1 MAAKTATRKETNM
14 DEKNNISG
22 ERNLP
27 KICDVS
33 EVSVKELF
41 AELTVQSALK
51 QLLPIRLPVM
61 VKKVRKSY
69 ENKETHTTTQR
80 IEGIFGTSLED
91 MIPVSFTLVET
102 TLDPVE
108 AINKKYRL
116 VDYTFALVAN
126 MDGKNFTGYSATG
139 LKLMVTKIEE
149 VKVDNK

>member
-1 MAAKTATRKETNM
+1 M

-69 ENKETHTTTQR
+69 ENKETHTKKA
-80 IEGIFGTSLED
+80 
-91 MIPVSFTLVET
+91 
-102 TLDPVE
+102 E
-108 AINKKYRL
+108 A
-116 VDYTFALVAN
+116 AN
-126 MDGKNFTGYSATG
+126 YHLGFFISEHSHSTARKNFS
-139 LKLMVTKIEE
+139 
-149 VKVDNK
+149 